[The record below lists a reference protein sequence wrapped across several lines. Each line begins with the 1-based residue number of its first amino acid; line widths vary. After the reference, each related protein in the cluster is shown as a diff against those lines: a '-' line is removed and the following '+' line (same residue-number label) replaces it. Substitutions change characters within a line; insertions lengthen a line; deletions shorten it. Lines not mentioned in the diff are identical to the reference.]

1 MKRNFAFA
9 LAAPVVT
16 LAIGVSIGYALNRPV
31 ETEVIP
37 PFSSGSAGRDLLS
50 GLCTQNETFAKLTQ
64 VDRLVDRHTQKSLRL
79 ESLQAKAY
87 SDRGIICMVDGTL
100 RTLNERSPGT
110 ISTTDEKIHQIILV
124 SITGESEVASGEFIK
139 ALLSSRAVRAMSSNV
154 GNDGTV
160 TPKVE
165 VKIAGLGSN

>member
-1 MKRNFAFA
+1 MPLA

-16 LAIGVSIGYALNRPV
+16 LAIGVSIGYALKRPV

-50 GLCTQNETFAKLTQ
+50 GLCTQNETYAKLTQ
-64 VDRLVDRHTQKSLRL
+64 VDRLVDPHTQKIFRL

-100 RTLNERSPGT
+100 RTLNERSPGFNM
-110 ISTTDEKIHQIILV
+110 IDEKIHQIILV
-124 SITGESEVASGEFIK
+124 SITGESEVASVEFIK

-160 TPKVE
+160 TPKVK
-165 VKIAGLGSN
+165 VKIAGLGIN